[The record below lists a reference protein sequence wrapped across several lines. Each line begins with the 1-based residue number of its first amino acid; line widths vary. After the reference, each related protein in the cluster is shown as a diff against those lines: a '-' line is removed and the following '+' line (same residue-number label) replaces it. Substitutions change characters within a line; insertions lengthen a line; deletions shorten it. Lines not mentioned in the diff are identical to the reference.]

1 MTDPQIS
8 AHACMVRAKL
18 GWDRTKKEKQVSY
31 DMNTSSQVRN
41 RLGDL
46 IGAIGEKCCWPHC
59 KDIIPSDVSY
69 RDSNANRT
77 CISIRAVNDP
87 FVKIAIMSLLQEFNG
102 GIVNGNSNYHSLL
115 STMDNSHGVLCTK
128 CSNRIKNYIRLK
140 KEEHSE
146 DDIIGL
152 ALLTGRLIAALKFQ
166 FDVALGDQ
174 NGQLLRK
181 QLAHYRAQK
190 DIIDMIG
197 NPRREIEIKDIIDFE
212 SDHRESYNIDQVTYT
227 MEKKHLLSIICTLT
241 GRKVR
246 GIVHIQ
252 KQVYKGNRHNLYYS
266 ILVQHIK

>member
-1 MTDPQIS
+1 
-8 AHACMVRAKL
+8 
-18 GWDRTKKEKQVSY
+18 
-31 DMNTSSQVRN
+31 
-41 RLGDL
+41 
-46 IGAIGEKCCWPHC
+46 
-59 KDIIPSDVSY
+59 
-69 RDSNANRT
+69 
-77 CISIRAVNDP
+77 
-87 FVKIAIMSLLQEFNG
+87 MSLLQEFNG
-102 GIVNGNSNYHSLL
+102 GIVNDNSNYHSLL

-166 FDVALGDQ
+166 VDVALGDQ

-227 MEKKHLLSIICTLT
+227 TKKNIYCLLFVL
-241 GRKVR
+241 
-246 GIVHIQ
+246 
-252 KQVYKGNRHNLYYS
+252 
-266 ILVQHIK
+266 